1 MSEDAVYDLLRRVQ
15 PSEIEPRLYDVIHL
29 CPDLTDTLL
38 STVDTPMKIEN
49 DPEAG
54 GQFVTCEF
62 NRDLDSHRSPLSNKY
77 YPPLPDGQQIPRR
90 LRNIEIKANNAFNA
104 YRHLYFQGGICSVYL
119 WEIEDKLFGFGVFIK
134 NNIDTKLRTGERI
147 KGVIDC
153 SDVVEV
159 DESSSNATYTLTS
172 SVLMHISIDIGLT
185 QPLTIGGS
193 TADRKVVTKP
203 WKNDDDHIVNVGEL
217 VESNSAHFRDY
228 IESIYISKMRQIIEL
243 MSNQDGRAQQAAVAN
258 ELAALFA
265 KRRAAAGQ

>member
-15 PSEIEPRLYDVIHL
+15 PSDIEPRLFDVIHL

-38 STVDTPMKIEN
+38 STVDTPMKIQD

-54 GQFVTCEF
+54 GKFVACEF
-62 NRDLDSHRSPLSNKY
+62 NRDLDSHRSPISNKY
-77 YPPLPDGQQIPRR
+77 FPPLPDGQQIPDR
-90 LRNIEIKANNAFNA
+90 LRKMEIKANTAFNA

-119 WEIEDKLFGFGVFIK
+119 WDIEDKLFGFGVFIK
-134 NNIDTKLRTGERI
+134 NIIDTKLRSGERI

-153 SDVVEV
+153 SDVIEV

-172 SVLMHISIDIGLT
+172 SVLMHVSIDIGLT
-185 QPLTIGGS
+185 KPLSIGGS
-193 TADRKVVTKP
+193 TADRKVATKP
-203 WKNDDDHIVNVGEL
+203 WKTDDDHIVNVGEL
-217 VESNSAHFRDY
+217 VESNSAHFRDF

-243 MSNQDGRAQQAAVAN
+243 MSNQDGRSQQAAVAN

-265 KRRAAAGQ
+265 KRRAAAGK